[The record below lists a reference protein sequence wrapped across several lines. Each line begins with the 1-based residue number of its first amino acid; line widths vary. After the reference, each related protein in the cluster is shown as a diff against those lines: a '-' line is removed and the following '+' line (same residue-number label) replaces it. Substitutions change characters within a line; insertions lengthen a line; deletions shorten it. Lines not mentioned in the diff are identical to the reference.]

1 MQAFLKQAFLKHKE
15 KRNKFQME
23 IITGYDTLVSM
34 GKELKTCM
42 SSHELG
48 MELTMVVQANAGIN
62 DMSIWGVSLAAG

>member
-34 GKELKTCM
+34 GKELKAC
-42 SSHELG
+42 HVLP
-48 MELTMVVQANAGIN
+48 
-62 DMSIWGVSLAAG
+62 